1 VARQTRD
8 ERRKRR
14 AQADASADAGDRV
27 PPRPPLRLPPEPAPA
42 PGGPPRA
49 PSGGAYAA
57 GPSRNPLARAWHF
70 IAETIAEL
78 KKVEWPRQQQVLQGT
93 VVVLIACLVVGF
105 YLYGADQVFKRL
117 VQDVLLR

>member
-14 AQADASADAGDRV
+14 AQADASTGGGDRV
-27 PPRPPLRLPPEPAPA
+27 PPRPPMRLSPEPA
-42 PGGPPRA
+42 PGGPARV
-49 PSGGAYAA
+49 PSG
-57 GPSRNPLARAWHF
+57 PSYQADPRRRNPFTWLVQF
-70 IAETIAEL
+70 IGETVAEL
-78 KKVEWPRQQQVLQGT
+78 KKVEWPRQQQVIQGT